1 MFGRFGIASRLFAA
15 FAGVAALS
23 IAAGVTGWVVLRN
36 VDTAQTTI
44 VDQALPAIAEGRIIA
59 ETSSQIA
66 AHGALLANAEREAE
80 RQAETE
86 ILRSTTDL
94 LSARLDA
101 LEGYGFP
108 EQEVAELRG
117 VVSALAA
124 NLDRQ
129 GEIVAARIGMNAV
142 LTATV
147 ARTLEAAGDL
157 SGLSQTLT
165 SNAASGATVV
175 ISNLYELAEDPA
187 RLPALFDAFDRLVEA
202 DLFLLERMYELR
214 MRASE
219 QGLLLNQLVRAR
231 DADEIAWIEERY
243 SGNLRILVRRA
254 AQIDDPIRRERAET
268 LVAALASDGPPGT
281 LGLFDL
287 RRRALDLDASFAAL
301 ADDNRVLTE
310 TMNEHVA
317 AVVSRSRLIAADA
330 ADAADSAVEIGGLA
344 VLLQIV
350 LFVAI
355 AGAIAWLYVHRNLVH
370 RLSALHRVMQ
380 SLAAGRLDVAVPTGG
395 RDELSDMADTVRVFR
410 DQAIVKQE
418 LEEERERTNA
428 ELRRHKEELE
438 RLVAERTAQLTE
450 ANARLVEEVR
460 NHDRA
465 RARAEQASR
474 AKSEFLATMSH
485 EIRTPMNG
493 VLGMLRLMADGSL
506 NERQRQQVR
515 VMRSSSEIL
524 LGILNDIL
532 DYSRVESGEIEV
544 ERSVFDLYELVE
556 DIVVLMQG
564 RAREKNLALDLA
576 IADGVPA
583 AVTGDRQKLSQ
594 VLLNLLGNGI
604 KFTDRGAVTLAVSKG
619 AAPDEVSLAVR
630 DTGPG
635 IAESDLAHLF
645 EPFYQAAASRRSG
658 QQTGTGL
665 GLAISRRLVTAM
677 EGRIAVETEPGSG
690 SCFSVALPLPRG
702 EAAALPPSET
712 VPREVTGVVRALSV
726 LVVEDNVVNAM
737 VVEAFVAR
745 MGHRPLVAPTAEEGL
760 ELLEEQA
767 FDLVLMDISLPGID
781 GIEATE
787 RIRAH
792 TDPAIRSLPVIAMS
806 AHVFDNEVAQ
816 HLQSG
821 MDAFIGKPIAP
832 DALAETIA
840 GVLRRAPGG
849 RDAES
854 GGRAPGGR
862 AAESGSRA
870 PGGRAAESGGRAGD
884 GEEPIID
891 PAVLV
896 QDRAVL
902 GARRGALMVE
912 TFVETAP
919 VQIDGI
925 RHALAEG
932 RAERAAELAH
942 ALRGAAGSLGLRRL
956 ADRCGILESRARTP
970 EAAALVDELGRVFD
984 DSREALATLWA
995 GLDSGGADGQTVTA
1009 GVNM

>member
-1 MFGRFGIASRLFAA
+1 MFGRFGIASRLFAS
-15 FAGVAALS
+15 FAVVAALS
-23 IAAGVTGWVVLRN
+23 IAAGIIGWVVLRN

-44 VDQALPAIAEGRIIA
+44 VDEAMPAIAEGRIIA
-59 ETSSQIA
+59 ETSTQIA
-66 AHGALLANAEREAE
+66 AHGALLATAESQAERRA
-80 RQAETE
+80 QAN

-94 LSARLDA
+94 LSARLDV

-129 GEIVAARIGMNAV
+129 DELVAARIGMNAV
-142 LTATV
+142 LAASI
-147 ARTLEAAGDL
+147 ARTLDAAGEL
-157 SGLSQTLT
+157 SALSETLT

-175 ISNLYELAEDPA
+175 ISNLYELAEDTA
-187 RLPALFDAFDRLVEA
+187 RLAAMLDAFDRLVEA
-202 DLFLLERMYELR
+202 DLFLLERMFELR

-219 QGLLLNQLVRAR
+219 QGLLLNQLGRAR
-231 DADEIAWIEERY
+231 DTGEIEWIEERY
-243 SGNLRILVRRA
+243 SGNLRILERRVA
-254 AQIDDPIRRERAET
+254 LIDDPIRREQAGS

-281 LGLFDL
+281 LGLFNQ
-287 RRRALDLDASFAAL
+287 RRRALHLDAALAVL
-301 ADDNRVLTE
+301 ADDNRALTDR
-310 TMNEHVA
+310 MNEGVA
-317 AVVSRSRLIAADA
+317 AVVSRSQQIAADA
-330 ADAADSAVEIGGLA
+330 SAAADSAVEFGGLT

-350 LFVAI
+350 LFIAI
-355 AGAIAWLYVHRNLVH
+355 AVAIAWLYVHRNIVH
-370 RLSALHRVMQ
+370 RLTSLHGVMQ
-380 SLAAGRLDVAVPTGG
+380 SLAAGRLDVDVPRGG
-395 RDELSDMADTVRVFR
+395 KDELSDMADTVRVFR
-410 DQAIVKQE
+410 DQAIDKRE
-418 LEEERERTNA
+418 LEKEREQTNA
-428 ELRRHKEELE
+428 ELRQHKEHLE

-493 VLGMLRLMADGSL
+493 VLGMLRLMADGPL

-544 ERSVFDLYELVE
+544 ERAVFDLHELVE

-564 RAREKNLALDLA
+564 RAREKELALDLA
-576 IADGVPA
+576 IAEGVPA

-604 KFTDRGAVTLAVSKG
+604 KFTDRGAVTL
-619 AAPDEVSLAVR
+619 EVSNGAEPDAIRLAVR

-635 IAESDLAHLF
+635 IAEADLAHLF
-645 EPFYQAAASRRSG
+645 EPFYQAAASRRHG

-677 EGRIAVETEPGSG
+677 GGEIGVETEPGDG
-690 SCFSVALPLPRG
+690 SCFSVTLPLPQG
-702 EAAALPPSET
+702 EAAAQPPVEV
-712 VPREVTGVVRALSV
+712 VPHGVTRPERALDV
-726 LVVEDNVVNAM
+726 LIVEDNVVNAM

-745 MGHRPLVAPTAEEGL
+745 MGHKPLVAPTAEEGL

-781 GIEATE
+781 GIEATQ

-792 TDPAIRSLPVIAMS
+792 ADAAIRSLPVIAMS

-832 DALAETIA
+832 DGLAQTIA
-840 GVLRRAPGG
+840 SVLGRTPG
-849 RDAES
+849 E
-854 GGRAPGGR
+854 R
-862 AAESGSRA
+862 AAMD
-870 PGGRAAESGGRAGD
+870 GGRAGD
-884 GEEPIID
+884 SGEAIID
-891 PAVLV
+891 PAVLA

-902 GARRGALMVE
+902 GAERGGLMVD
-912 TFVETAP
+912 TFIETAP
-919 VQIDGI
+919 AQIEGI
-925 RHALAEG
+925 RQALAEG
-932 RAERAAELAH
+932 RTERAADLAH

-956 ADRCGILESRARTP
+956 ADRCGVLEARARTP
-970 EAAALVDELGRVFD
+970 EAAAVAEDLDRLFDE
-984 DSREALATLWA
+984 SREALVTLWA
-995 GLDSGGADGQTVTA
+995 GLETAEREGQVVTA
-1009 GVNM
+1009 GVNR

>member
-23 IAAGVTGWVVLRN
+23 IAAGVIGWVVLRN

-44 VDQALPAIAEGRIIA
+44 VDQAMPAIAEGRIIA
-59 ETSSQIA
+59 ETSTQIA
-66 AHGALLANAEREAE
+66 AHGALLANAESQAE
-80 RQAETE
+80 RQAQANV
-86 ILRSTTDL
+86 LRATIDL

-108 EQEVAELRG
+108 EREVAELRG

-124 NLDRQ
+124 NLARQ
-129 GEIVAARIGMNAV
+129 GEIVAARIEINAV
-142 LTATV
+142 LAASV
-147 ARTLEAAGDL
+147 ARTLDAAGEL
-157 SGLSQTLT
+157 SGLSETLT

-175 ISNLYELAEDPA
+175 ISNLYELAEDQARRPA
-187 RLPALFDAFDRLVEA
+187 MLDAFDRLVEA
-202 DLFLLERMYELR
+202 DLFLLERMFELR

-219 QGLLLNQLVRAR
+219 QGLLLNQLSRAR
-231 DADEIAWIEERY
+231 DEHEIAWIEERY
-243 SGNLRILVRRA
+243 SSNLRILPRRVA
-254 AQIDDPIRRERAET
+254 LIDDPIRREQAGT
-268 LVAALASDGPPGT
+268 LVAALTADGPPGT

-287 RRRALDLDASFAAL
+287 RRQALALEVALASL
-301 ADDNRVLTE
+301 ADDNRALTDR
-310 TMNEHVA
+310 MNEGVA
-317 AVVSRSRLIAADA
+317 AVVSRSQLIAADA
-330 ADAADSAVEIGGLA
+330 SEAADSAVEFGGLT

-350 LFVAI
+350 LFIAI
-355 AGAIAWLYVHRNLVH
+355 AGAIAWLYVHRNIVH
-370 RLSALHRVMQ
+370 RLTALHGVMQ
-380 SLAAGRLDVAVPTGG
+380 SLAAGRLGVTVPTGG
-395 RDELSDMADTVRVFR
+395 SDELSDMADTVRVFR
-410 DQAIVKQE
+410 DQAIDKRQ

-428 ELRRHKEELE
+428 ELRQHKEELE

-450 ANARLVEEVR
+450 ANARLVDEVR

-465 RARAEQASR
+465 RARAEQASS

-493 VLGMLRLMADGSL
+493 VLGMLRLMADGPL
-506 NERQRQQVR
+506 NERQQQQVR

-544 ERSVFDLYELVE
+544 DNAVFDLHELVE

-564 RAREKNLALDLA
+564 RAREKDLVLHLA
-576 IADGVPA
+576 IAEEVPA

-604 KFTDRGAVTLAVSKG
+604 KFTDRGAITLAVSNG
-619 AAPDEVSLAVR
+619 GETDAICLAVR

-645 EPFYQAAASRRSG
+645 EPFYQASSSRRHG

-677 EGRIAVETEPGSG
+677 GGRIAVETEPGAG
-690 SCFSVALPLPRG
+690 SCFSVTLPLPVA
-702 EAAALPPSET
+702 EAAAQAPAEA
-712 VPREVTGVVRALSV
+712 VPHWVSGLDRALSV

-745 MGHRPLVAPTAEEGL
+745 MGHEPLVAPTAEEGL
-760 ELLEEQA
+760 ERLESQA

-781 GIEATE
+781 GIEATQ

-792 TDPAIRSLPVIAMS
+792 AEPAIRSLPVIAMS
-806 AHVFDNEVAQ
+806 AHVFDSEVAQ

-832 DALAETIA
+832 DALSETIA
-840 GVLRRAPGG
+840 RVLGHAGSGREVVGG
-849 RDAES
+849 KRDS
-854 GGRAPGGR
+854 GDD
-862 AAESGSRA
+862 GS
-870 PGGRAAESGGRAGD
+870 
-884 GEEPIID
+884 IID
-891 PAVLV
+891 PNVLAE
-896 QDRAVL
+896 DRAVL
-902 GARRGALMVE
+902 GDERGALMIN

-925 RHALAEG
+925 KCALAEG
-932 RAERAAELAH
+932 RIERAADLAH

-956 ADRCGILESRARTP
+956 ANRCGVLEARARTP
-970 EAAALVDELGRVFD
+970 EAPALAEDLDSLFD
-984 DSREALATLWA
+984 QSREALVTLWA
-995 GLDSGGADGQTVTA
+995 SLDAAERSAQVVTA
-1009 GVNM
+1009 GVNT

>member
-23 IAAGVTGWVVLRN
+23 IAAGVIGWVVLRN

-44 VDQALPAIAEGRIIA
+44 VDQAMPAISEGRIIA
-59 ETSSQIA
+59 ETSTQIA
-66 AHGALLANAEREAE
+66 AHGALLATAESQAERRAEAD
-80 RQAETE
+80 

-108 EQEVAELRG
+108 EREVAEIRR

-124 NLDRQ
+124 NLERQ
-129 GEIVAARIGMNAV
+129 DEIVAARIEMNAV
-142 LTATV
+142 LAASV
-147 ARTLEAAGDL
+147 ARSLDAAGEL
-157 SGLSQTLT
+157 SALSETLT

-175 ISNLYELAEDPA
+175 ISNLYELAEDSERRSA
-187 RLPALFDAFDRLVEA
+187 MLDAFDRLVEA
-202 DLFLLERMYELR
+202 DLFLLERMFELR

-219 QGLLLNQLVRAR
+219 QGLLLNQLSRAR
-231 DADEIAWIEERY
+231 DAHEIAWIEERY
-243 SGNLRILVRRA
+243 SGNIRILPRRVA
-254 AQIDDPIRRERAET
+254 LIDDPTRREQAGT

-281 LGLFDL
+281 LGLFDM
-287 RRRALDLDASFAAL
+287 RRRTLSLDAAL
-301 ADDNRVLTE
+301 AALSDDNRALTDR
-310 TMNEHVA
+310 MNEGVA
-317 AVVSRSRLIAADA
+317 AVVSRSQLIAANA
-330 ADAADSAVEIGGLA
+330 SEAADSAVEFGGLT

-350 LFVAI
+350 LFIAI

-370 RLSALHRVMQ
+370 RLTALHRVMQ

-395 RDELSDMADTVRVFR
+395 SDELSDMADTVRVFR
-410 DQAIVKQE
+410 DQAIGKRQ
-418 LEEERERTNA
+418 LEEEREQTNA
-428 ELRRHKEELE
+428 ELRQHKEDLE
-438 RLVAERTAQLTE
+438 RLVKERTAQLTE
-450 ANARLVEEVR
+450 ANARLVEEVQ

-465 RARAEQASR
+465 RDRAEQASR

-493 VLGMLRLMADGSL
+493 VLGMLRLMADGPL
-506 NERQRQQVR
+506 NEGQQQQVR

-532 DYSRVESGEIEV
+532 DYSRVESGGIEV
-544 ERSVFDLYELVE
+544 DNAVFDLHELVE

-564 RAREKNLALDLA
+564 RAREKDLALDLT
-576 IADGVPA
+576 IDEGVPA

-604 KFTDRGAVTLAVSKG
+604 KFTDRGSVTLALSSG
-619 AAPDEVSLAVR
+619 PDPDNVCLSVE

-635 IAESDLAHLF
+635 IAEPDVAHLF
-645 EPFYQAAASRRSG
+645 EPFYQAASSRRRG

-665 GLAISRRLVTAM
+665 GLAISKRLVTAM
-677 EGRIAVETEPGSG
+677 GGLIAVETEPGSG
-690 SCFSVALPLPRG
+690 SCFSVTLPLPQS
-702 EAAALPPSET
+702 EAAAQPPVEA
-712 VPREVTGVVRALSV
+712 VPHWVTGPDRALSV
-726 LVVEDNVVNAM
+726 LIVEDNVVNAM

-745 MGHRPLVAPTAEEGL
+745 MGHEPLVAPTAEEGL
-760 ELLEEQA
+760 ELLEDRT

-781 GIEATE
+781 GIEATQ

-806 AHVFDNEVAQ
+806 AHVFDSEVAQ

-832 DALAETIA
+832 DGLAETIA
-840 GVLRRAPGG
+840 RVFGRAGGG
-849 RDAES
+849 RDAGSSDRES
-854 GGRAPGGR
+854 ADD
-862 AAESGSRA
+862 GS
-870 PGGRAAESGGRAGD
+870 
-884 GEEPIID
+884 IID
-891 PAVLV
+891 PTVLAE
-896 QDRAVL
+896 DRAVL
-902 GARRGALMVE
+902 GAERGALMIN

-932 RAERAAELAH
+932 RIERAADLAH

-956 ADRCGILESRARTP
+956 ADRCGVLEARARTP
-970 EAAALVDELGRVFD
+970 EAAALAEDLAGLFDE
-984 DSREALATLWA
+984 SREALVTLWA
-995 GLDSGGADGQTVTA
+995 GFETAQREGQVVTA
-1009 GVNM
+1009 GVNT

>member
-1 MFGRFGIASRLFAA
+1 MFGRFGIASRLFAS
-15 FAGVAALS
+15 FAVVAALS
-23 IAAGVTGWVVLRN
+23 IAAGIIGWVVLRN

-44 VDQALPAIAEGRIIA
+44 VDEAMPAIAEGRIIA
-59 ETSSQIA
+59 ETSTQIA
-66 AHGALLANAEREAE
+66 AHGALLATAESQSE
-80 RQAETE
+80 RQTQAN

-108 EQEVAELRG
+108 EQEVDELRG
-117 VVSALAA
+117 VVSALSA

-129 GEIVAARIGMNAV
+129 NELVDARIGM
-142 LTATV
+142 TAALAASI
-147 ARTLEAAGDL
+147 ARTLDAAGEL
-157 SGLSQTLT
+157 SALSETLT

-175 ISNLYELAEDPA
+175 ISNLYELAEDTA
-187 RLPALFDAFDRLVEA
+187 RLAAMLDAFDRLVEA
-202 DLFLLERMYELR
+202 DLFLLERMFELR

-219 QGLLLNQLVRAR
+219 QGLLLNQLGRAR
-231 DADEIAWIEERY
+231 DTGEIEWIEERY
-243 SGNLRILVRRA
+243 SGNLRILERRVA
-254 AQIDDPIRRERAET
+254 LIDDPIRREQAGS
-268 LVAALASDGPPGT
+268 LVAALSSDGPPGT
-281 LGLFDL
+281 LGLFSQ
-287 RRRALDLDASFAAL
+287 RRRALHLDAALAVL
-301 ADDNRVLTE
+301 ADDNRALTDR
-310 TMNEHVA
+310 MNEGVA
-317 AVVSRSRLIAADA
+317 AVVSRSQQIAADA
-330 ADAADSAVEIGGLA
+330 SAAADSAVEFGGLT

-350 LFVAI
+350 LFIAI
-355 AGAIAWLYVHRNLVH
+355 AVAIAWLYVHRNIVH
-370 RLSALHRVMQ
+370 RLTSLHRVMQ

-410 DQAIVKQE
+410 DQAIDKRE
-418 LEEERERTNA
+418 LEKEREQTNA
-428 ELRRHKEELE
+428 ELRQHKEHLE

-493 VLGMLRLMADGSL
+493 VLGMLRLMADGPL

-544 ERSVFDLYELVE
+544 ERAVFDLHELVE

-564 RAREKNLALDLA
+564 RAREKELALDLA
-576 IADGVPA
+576 IEDGVPA

-604 KFTDRGAVTLAVSKG
+604 KFTDRGAVTL
-619 AAPDEVSLAVR
+619 EVSNGAEPDAIRLAVR

-635 IAESDLAHLF
+635 IAKADLAHLF
-645 EPFYQAAASRRSG
+645 EPFYQAAASRRHG

-677 EGRIAVETEPGSG
+677 GGEIGVETEPGDG
-690 SCFSVALPLPRG
+690 SCFSVTLPLPRG
-702 EAAALPPSET
+702 EAAAQPPVEAVAYEAAGHGQS
-712 VPREVTGVVRALSV
+712 LDV
-726 LVVEDNVVNAM
+726 LIVEDNVVNAM

-745 MGHRPLVAPTAEEGL
+745 MGHKPLVAPTAEEGL

-781 GIEATE
+781 GIEATQ

-792 TDPAIRSLPVIAMS
+792 ADAAIRSLPVIAMS

-832 DALAETIA
+832 DGLAQTIA
-840 GVLRRAPGG
+840 SVLGRTPG
-849 RDAES
+849 E
-854 GGRAPGGR
+854 R
-862 AAESGSRA
+862 AAMD
-870 PGGRAAESGGRAGD
+870 GGRAGD
-884 GEEPIID
+884 SGESIID
-891 PAVLV
+891 PAVLA

-902 GARRGALMVE
+902 GAERGGLMVD
-912 TFVETAP
+912 TFIETAP
-919 VQIDGI
+919 AQIEGI
-925 RHALAEG
+925 RQALAEG
-932 RAERAAELAH
+932 RTERAADLAH

-956 ADRCGILESRARTP
+956 ADRCGVLEARARTP
-970 EAAALVDELGRVFD
+970 EAAAVAEDLDRLFDE
-984 DSREALATLWA
+984 SREALVTLWA
-995 GLDSGGADGQTVTA
+995 GLETAEREGQVVTA
-1009 GVNM
+1009 GVNR

>member
-1 MFGRFGIASRLFAA
+1 MFGRFGIASRLFAS

-23 IAAGVTGWVVLRN
+23 IAAGIIGWVVLRN

-44 VDQALPAIAEGRIIA
+44 VDEAMPAIAEGRIIA
-59 ETSSQIA
+59 ETSTQIA
-66 AHGALLANAEREAE
+66 AHGARLATAESQAER
-80 RQAETE
+80 RSQAYF
-86 ILRSTTDL
+86 LRSTTDL

-108 EQEVAELRG
+108 EQEVAEIRG

-129 GEIVAARIGMNAV
+129 DEIVAARIGMNDV
-142 LTATV
+142 LAASV
-147 ARTLEAAGDL
+147 ARTLDVAGEL
-157 SGLSQTLT
+157 SALSETLT

-175 ISNLYELAEDPA
+175 ISNLYELAEDTA
-187 RLPALFDAFDRLVEA
+187 RLAAMLDAFDRLVEA
-202 DLFLLERMYELR
+202 DLFLLERMFELR

-219 QGLLLNQLVRAR
+219 QGLLLNQLGRAR
-231 DADEIAWIEERY
+231 DAGEIAWIEERY
-243 SGNLRILVRRA
+243 SGNLRILVRRVA
-254 AQIDDPIRRERAET
+254 LIDDPIRREQGEG
-268 LVAALASDGPPGT
+268 LVAALSSDGPPGT
-281 LGLFDL
+281 LGLFDQ
-287 RRRALDLDASFAAL
+287 RRRTLDLDAALAAL
-301 ADDNRVLTE
+301 ADDNRALTDR
-310 TMNEHVA
+310 MNEGVA
-317 AVVSRSRLIAADA
+317 AVVSRSQQIAADA
-330 ADAADSAVEIGGLA
+330 AEAADSAVEFGGLT

-350 LFVAI
+350 LFIAI

-370 RLSALHRVMQ
+370 RLKALHRVMQ

-395 RDELSDMADTVRVFR
+395 RDELSDMADTLRVFR
-410 DQAIVKQE
+410 DQGNVKQE

-428 ELRRHKEELE
+428 ELRQQREELERHKEELE

-450 ANARLVEEVR
+450 ANARLVEEVQ

-465 RARAEQASR
+465 RAHAEQASR

-493 VLGMLRLMADGSL
+493 VLGMLRLMADGPL
-506 NERQRQQVR
+506 NERQRQR

-544 ERSVFDLYELVE
+544 ESAVFDLHELVE

-564 RAREKNLALDLA
+564 RAREKNLALYLA
-576 IADGVPA
+576 IAKGVPA

-604 KFTDRGAVTLAVSKG
+604 KFTDRGAVTLEVAKG
-619 AAPDEVSLAVR
+619 AEPDAIRLAVR

-635 IAESDLAHLF
+635 IAEADLAHLF
-645 EPFYQAAASRRSG
+645 EPFYQAAASRRHG

-665 GLAISRRLVTAM
+665 GLAISKRLSTAM
-677 EGRIAVETEPGSG
+677 GGHIAVETEPGDG
-690 SCFSVALPLPRG
+690 SCFSVTLPLPQG
-702 EAAALPPSET
+702 EAVALPPVEAMPHRVSGPE
-712 VPREVTGVVRALSV
+712 RALDV
-726 LVVEDNVVNAM
+726 LIVEDNVVNAM
-737 VVEAFVAR
+737 VVEAFIGR
-745 MGHRPLVAPTAEEGL
+745 MGHTPLVAPTAEEGL

-781 GIEATE
+781 GIEATQ

-792 TDPAIRSLPVIAMS
+792 ADAAIRSLPVIAMS

-832 DALAETIA
+832 DGLAQTITS
-840 GVLRRAPGG
+840 VLGRTPGERAAI
-849 RDAES
+849 D
-854 GGRAPGGR
+854 GGR
-862 AAESGSRA
+862 AA
-870 PGGRAAESGGRAGD
+870 SGG
-884 GEEPIID
+884 ESIID
-891 PAVLV
+891 PAVLA

-902 GARRGALMVE
+902 GAERGTLMVD
-912 TFVETAP
+912 TFIETAP
-919 VQIDGI
+919 AQIDGI
-925 RHALAEG
+925 REALADG
-932 RAERAAELAH
+932 RCQRAADLAH

-956 ADRCGILESRARTP
+956 ADRCGVLEARARTP
-970 EAAALVDELGRVFD
+970 EAVAVAEELDRLFDE
-984 DSREALATLWA
+984 SREALLTLWA
-995 GLDSGGADGQTVTA
+995 GLETAEREGQVVTA
-1009 GVNM
+1009 GVNR

>member
-23 IAAGVTGWVVLRN
+23 IAAGIIGWVVLRN

-44 VDQALPAIAEGRIIA
+44 VDEALPAIAEGRIIA
-59 ETSSQIA
+59 ETSTQIA
-66 AHGALLANAEREAE
+66 AHGALLATAETQAE
-80 RQAETE
+80 RQAQARV
-86 ILRSTTDL
+86 LQSTTDL

-108 EQEVAELRG
+108 EQEVNELRG

-129 GEIVAARIGMNAV
+129 DELVAARIGMNAA
-142 LTATV
+142 LAASV
-147 ARTLEAAGDL
+147 ARTLDVAGEL
-157 SGLSQTLT
+157 SALSETLT

-175 ISNLYELAEDPA
+175 ISNLYELAEDTS
-187 RLPALFDAFDRLVEA
+187 RLAAMLDAFDRLVEA
-202 DLFLLERMYELR
+202 DLFLLERMFELR

-219 QGLLLNQLVRAR
+219 QGLLLNQLGRAR
-231 DADEIAWIEERY
+231 DTGEIEWIEERY
-243 SGNLRILVRRA
+243 SSNLRILERRVA
-254 AQIDDPIRRERAET
+254 LIDDPIRSEQGET

-281 LGLFDL
+281 LGLFNQ
-287 RRRALDLDASFAAL
+287 RRRVLHLDAALAVL
-301 ADDNRVLTE
+301 ADDNRALTDR
-310 TMNEHVA
+310 MNEGVA
-317 AVVSRSRLIAADA
+317 AVVSRSQQIAADA
-330 ADAADSAVEIGGLA
+330 SEAADSAVEFGGLT

-350 LFVAI
+350 LFIAI
-355 AGAIAWLYVHRNLVH
+355 AGAIAWLYVHRNIVH
-370 RLSALHRVMQ
+370 RLTSLHRVMQ
-380 SLAAGRLDVAVPTGG
+380 NLAAGRLDVAVPTGG
-395 RDELSDMADTVRVFR
+395 RDELADMADTVRVFR

-428 ELRRHKEELE
+428 ELRQHKEELERHKEELE

-493 VLGMLRLMADGSL
+493 VLGMLRLMADGPL

-544 ERSVFDLYELVE
+544 ESAVFDLHELVE

-564 RAREKNLALDLA
+564 RAREKDLALDLA
-576 IADGVPA
+576 IAEGVPT

-604 KFTDRGAVTLAVSKG
+604 KFTDRGAVTL
-619 AAPDEVSLAVR
+619 EVSNGVEPDAIRLAVR

-635 IAESDLAHLF
+635 IAEADLAHLF
-645 EPFYQAAASRRSG
+645 EPFYQAAASRRHG

-677 EGRIAVETEPGSG
+677 GGDIAVETEVGDG
-690 SCFSVALPLPRG
+690 SCFSVTLPLPQG
-702 EAAALPPSET
+702 EAAAQPPVEAMPHGIPGT
-712 VPREVTGVVRALSV
+712 ERALEV
-726 LVVEDNVVNAM
+726 LIVEDNVVNAM

-745 MGHRPLVAPTAEEGL
+745 MGHKPLVAPTAEEGL
-760 ELLEEQA
+760 ELLEEQE

-781 GIEATE
+781 GIEATQ

-792 TDPAIRSLPVIAMS
+792 PEPEIRSLPVIAMS

-832 DALAETIA
+832 DGLAQTIA
-840 GVLRRAPGG
+840 SVLGRSPGARAVM
-849 RDAES
+849 D
-854 GGRAPGGR
+854 GGRADDEG
-862 AAESGSRA
+862 ES
-870 PGGRAAESGGRAGD
+870 
-884 GEEPIID
+884 IID
-891 PAVLV
+891 PAVLA

-902 GARRGALMVE
+902 GAERGGLMVD
-912 TFVETAP
+912 TFIETAP
-919 VQIDGI
+919 AQIDGI
-925 RHALAEG
+925 RQALAEG
-932 RAERAAELAH
+932 RTEQAADLAH

-956 ADRCGILESRARTP
+956 ADRCGVLEARARTP
-970 EAAALVDELGRVFD
+970 EAVGISEELDRLFDE
-984 DSREALATLWA
+984 SREALVTLWA
-995 GLDSGGADGQTVTA
+995 GLETAEHEGQVVTA
-1009 GVNM
+1009 GVNT

>member
-23 IAAGVTGWVVLRN
+23 IAAGIIGWVVLRN

-44 VDQALPAIAEGRIIA
+44 VDQAMPAIAEGRIIA
-59 ETSSQIA
+59 ETSTQIA
-66 AHGALLANAEREAE
+66 AHGALLAT
-80 RQAETE
+80 AETQGERLAEAE

-108 EQEVAELRG
+108 EREVAELRG

-124 NLDRQ
+124 NLERQ
-129 GEIVAARIGMNAV
+129 DEIVAARIGTNAV
-142 LTATV
+142 LAAAI
-147 ARTLEAAGDL
+147 ARALEAAGEL
-157 SGLSQTLT
+157 SVLSETLT

-175 ISNLYELAEDPA
+175 ISNLYELAEDSELQPA
-187 RLPALFDAFDRLVEA
+187 MLDAFDRLVEA
-202 DLFLLERMYELR
+202 DLFLLERMFELR

-219 QGLLLNQLVRAR
+219 QGLLLNQLGRAR
-231 DADEIAWIEERY
+231 DASEIAWIEDRY
-243 SGNLRILVRRA
+243 SSNLRILPRRVA
-254 AQIDDPIRRERAET
+254 LIDDPIRREQAAT
-268 LVAALASDGPPGT
+268 LVAALVSDGPPGT
-281 LGLFDL
+281 LGLFEL
-287 RRRALDLDASFAAL
+287 RHRTLDLDAALAAL
-301 ADDNRVLTE
+301 ANDNRSLTDR
-310 TMNEHVA
+310 MNEGVA
-317 AVVSRSRLIAADA
+317 AVVSRSQLIAANA
-330 ADAADSAVEIGGLA
+330 SEAADSAVEFGGLT

-350 LFVAI
+350 LFIAI
-355 AGAIAWLYVHRNLVH
+355 AGAIAWLYVHRNIVH
-370 RLSALHRVMQ
+370 RLTALHQVMQ
-380 SLAAGRLDVAVPTGG
+380 NLAAGRLDVAVPTGG
-395 RDELSDMADTVRVFR
+395 SDELSSMADTVRVFR
-410 DQAIVKQE
+410 DQAIVKQQ

-428 ELRRHKEELE
+428 ELRQHKEELERHKEELE

-450 ANARLVEEVR
+450 ANARLVDEVQ

-493 VLGMLRLMADGSL
+493 VLGMLRLMADGPL

-544 ERSVFDLYELVE
+544 DNAVFDLHELVE

-564 RAREKNLALDLA
+564 RAREKDLALDLT
-576 IADGVPA
+576 IDKGVPA

-604 KFTDRGAVTLAVSKG
+604 KFTDRGGVTLALSSGSDLDVIR
-619 AAPDEVSLAVR
+619 LAVH

-635 IAESDLAHLF
+635 IAEPDLAHLF
-645 EPFYQAAASRRSG
+645 EPFYQAASSRRRG

-677 EGRIAVETEPGSG
+677 GGRIAVDTEPGKG
-690 SCFSVALPLPRG
+690 SCFSVELPLPRS
-702 EAAALPPSET
+702 EAAAQPQAEA
-712 VPREVTGVVRALSV
+712 VPYGVSGPDRALSI
-726 LVVEDNVVNAM
+726 LIVEDNVVNAM

-745 MGHRPLVAPTAEEGL
+745 MGHEPLVAPTAEEGL
-760 ELLEEQA
+760 SLLEAET

-781 GIEATE
+781 GIEATQ

-792 TDPAIRSLPVIAMS
+792 ADPVIRSLPVIAMS
-806 AHVFDNEVAQ
+806 AHVFDSEVAQ

-832 DALAETIA
+832 DGLAETIA
-840 GVLRRAPGG
+840 RVL
-849 RDAES
+849 
-854 GGRAPGGR
+854 
-862 AAESGSRA
+862 
-870 PGGRAAESGGRAGD
+870 GRAGD
-884 GEEPIID
+884 GREGRTGEWDTGDDGSIID
-891 PAVLV
+891 PTVLAE
-896 QDRAVL
+896 DRAVL
-902 GARRGALMVE
+902 GAERGALMIN

-925 RHALAEG
+925 RQALAEG
-932 RAERAAELAH
+932 RIERAADLAH

-956 ADRCGILESRARTP
+956 ADRCGMLEARARTP
-970 EAAALVDELGRVFD
+970 EAVALAEDLDSLFDE
-984 DSREALATLWA
+984 SREALVTLWA
-995 GLDSGGADGQTVTA
+995 GLDSAERSAQVVTA
-1009 GVNM
+1009 GVNT

>member
-23 IAAGVTGWVVLRN
+23 IAAGVIGWVVLRN

-44 VDQALPAIAEGRIIA
+44 VDQAMPAISEGRIIA
-59 ETSSQIA
+59 ETSTQIA
-66 AHGALLANAEREAE
+66 AHGALLATAESQAERRAEAD
-80 RQAETE
+80 

-108 EQEVAELRG
+108 EREVAEIRR

-124 NLDRQ
+124 NLERQ
-129 GEIVAARIGMNAV
+129 DEIVAARIEMNAV
-142 LTATV
+142 LAASV
-147 ARTLEAAGDL
+147 ARSLDAAGEL
-157 SGLSQTLT
+157 SALSETLT

-175 ISNLYELAEDPA
+175 ISNLYELAEDSERRPA
-187 RLPALFDAFDRLVEA
+187 MLDAFDRLVEA
-202 DLFLLERMYELR
+202 DLFLLERMFELR

-219 QGLLLNQLVRAR
+219 QGLLLNQLSRAR
-231 DADEIAWIEERY
+231 DAHEIAWIEERY
-243 SGNLRILVRRA
+243 SGNIRILPRRVA
-254 AQIDDPIRRERAET
+254 LIDDPTRREQAGT

-281 LGLFDL
+281 LGLFDM
-287 RRRALDLDASFAAL
+287 RRRTLSLDAALAAL
-301 ADDNRVLTE
+301 ADDNRALTDR
-310 TMNEHVA
+310 MNEGVA
-317 AVVSRSRLIAADA
+317 AVVSRSQLIAANA
-330 ADAADSAVEIGGLA
+330 SEAADSAVEFGGLT

-350 LFVAI
+350 LFIAI

-370 RLSALHRVMQ
+370 RLTALHRVMQ

-395 RDELSDMADTVRVFR
+395 SDELSDMADTVRVFR
-410 DQAIVKQE
+410 DQAIGKRQ
-418 LEEERERTNA
+418 LEEEREQTNA
-428 ELRRHKEELE
+428 ELRQHKQDLE
-438 RLVAERTAQLTE
+438 RLVKERTAQLTE
-450 ANARLVEEVR
+450 ANARLVEEVQ

-465 RARAEQASR
+465 RDRAEQASR

-493 VLGMLRLMADGSL
+493 VLGMLRLMADGPL
-506 NERQRQQVR
+506 NEGQQQQVR

-532 DYSRVESGEIEV
+532 DYSRVESGGIEV
-544 ERSVFDLYELVE
+544 DNAVFDLHELVE

-564 RAREKNLALDLA
+564 RAREKDLALDLT
-576 IADGVPA
+576 IDEGVPA

-604 KFTDRGAVTLAVSKG
+604 KFTDRGSVTLVLSSG
-619 AAPDEVSLAVR
+619 PDPDNVCLSVE

-635 IAESDLAHLF
+635 IAEPDVAHLF
-645 EPFYQAAASRRSG
+645 EPFYQAASSRRRG

-665 GLAISRRLVTAM
+665 GLAISKRLVTAM
-677 EGRIAVETEPGSG
+677 GGLIAVETEPGSG
-690 SCFSVALPLPRG
+690 SCFSVTLPLPQS
-702 EAAALPPSET
+702 EAAAQPPVEA
-712 VPREVTGVVRALSV
+712 VPHWVTGPDRALSV
-726 LVVEDNVVNAM
+726 LIVEDNVVNAM

-745 MGHRPLVAPTAEEGL
+745 MGHEPLVAPTAEEGL
-760 ELLEEQA
+760 ELLENRT

-781 GIEATE
+781 GIEATQ

-806 AHVFDNEVAQ
+806 AHVFDSEVAQ

-832 DALAETIA
+832 DSLAETIA
-840 GVLRRAPGG
+840 RVFGRAGGG
-849 RDAES
+849 RDAGSSDRES
-854 GGRAPGGR
+854 ADD
-862 AAESGSRA
+862 GS
-870 PGGRAAESGGRAGD
+870 
-884 GEEPIID
+884 IID
-891 PAVLV
+891 PTVLAE
-896 QDRAVL
+896 DRAVL
-902 GARRGALMVE
+902 GAERGALMIN

-932 RAERAAELAH
+932 RFERAADLAH
-942 ALRGAAGSLGLRRL
+942 ALRGGAGSLGLRRL
-956 ADRCGILESRARTP
+956 ADRCGVLEARARTP
-970 EAAALVDELGRVFD
+970 EAAALAEDLAGLFDE
-984 DSREALATLWA
+984 SREALVTLWA
-995 GLDSGGADGQTVTA
+995 GFESAQRESQVVTA
-1009 GVNM
+1009 GVNT

>member
-1 MFGRFGIASRLFAA
+1 MFGRFGIASRLFAS

-23 IAAGVTGWVVLRN
+23 IAAGIIGWVVLRN

-44 VDQALPAIAEGRIIA
+44 VDEAMPAIAEGRIIA
-59 ETSSQIA
+59 ETSTQIA
-66 AHGALLANAEREAE
+66 AHGALLATAENQAE
-80 RQAETE
+80 RQAQAN

-94 LSARLDA
+94 LSARLDV

-129 GEIVAARIGMNAV
+129 DEIVAARIGMNAV
-142 LTATV
+142 LAASV
-147 ARTLEAAGDL
+147 ARTLDAAGEL
-157 SGLSQTLT
+157 STLSETLT

-175 ISNLYELAEDPA
+175 ISNLYELAEDTA
-187 RLPALFDAFDRLVEA
+187 RLAAMLDAFDRLVEA
-202 DLFLLERMYELR
+202 DLFLLERMFELR

-219 QGLLLNQLVRAR
+219 QGLLLNQLGRAR
-231 DADEIAWIEERY
+231 DASEIGWIEGRY
-243 SGNLRILVRRA
+243 SGNLRILERRVA
-254 AQIDDPIRRERAET
+254 LIDDPIRREQGET

-281 LGLFDL
+281 LGLFDQ
-287 RRRALDLDASFAAL
+287 RRRALALDAAL
-301 ADDNRVLTE
+301 AALANDNRALTDR
-310 TMNEHVA
+310 MNEGVA
-317 AVVSRSRLIAADA
+317 AVVSRSQQIAADA
-330 ADAADSAVEIGGLA
+330 SEAADSAVEFGGLT

-350 LFVAI
+350 LFIAI
-355 AGAIAWLYVHRNLVH
+355 AGAIAWLYVHRNIVH
-370 RLSALHRVMQ
+370 RLTALHGVMQ
-380 SLAAGRLDVAVPTGG
+380 SLAAGRLDVDVPRGG
-395 RDELSDMADTVRVFR
+395 KDELSDMADTVRVFR
-410 DQAIVKQE
+410 DQAIDKRE
-418 LEEERERTNA
+418 LEKEREQTNA
-428 ELRRHKEELE
+428 ELRQHKEHLE

-493 VLGMLRLMADGSL
+493 VLGMLRLMADGPL
-506 NERQRQQVR
+506 NERQRQQIR

-544 ERSVFDLYELVE
+544 ERAVFDLHELVE

-564 RAREKNLALDLA
+564 RAREKELALDLA
-576 IADGVPA
+576 ITEGVPT

-604 KFTDRGAVTLAVSKG
+604 KFTDRGAVTL
-619 AAPDEVSLAVR
+619 EVSNSAEPDAIRLAVR

-635 IAESDLAHLF
+635 IAEADLAHLF
-645 EPFYQAAASRRSG
+645 EPFYQAAASRRHG

-677 EGRIAVETEPGSG
+677 GGDIAVETEPGDG
-690 SCFSVALPLPRG
+690 SCFSVTLPLPQG
-702 EAAALPPSET
+702 EAAVQPPVEAAAY
-712 VPREVTGVVRALSV
+712 EAIGTGRALDV
-726 LVVEDNVVNAM
+726 LIVEDNVVNAM

-781 GIEATE
+781 GIEATQ

-792 TDPAIRSLPVIAMS
+792 ADAAIRSLPVIAMS

-832 DALAETIA
+832 DGLAQTIA
-840 GVLRRAPGG
+840 SVLSRSPG
-849 RDAES
+849 A
-854 GGRAPGGR
+854 R
-862 AAESGSRA
+862 AALD
-870 PGGRAAESGGRAGD
+870 GGRAGD
-884 GEEPIID
+884 GGESIID
-891 PAVLV
+891 PGVLA

-902 GARRGALMVE
+902 GAERGGLMVD

-919 VQIDGI
+919 AQIEGI
-925 RHALAEG
+925 RQALAEG
-932 RAERAAELAH
+932 RAERAADLAH

-956 ADRCGILESRARTP
+956 ADRCGVLEARARTP
-970 EAAALVDELGRVFD
+970 EAVAVAEDLDQLFDE
-984 DSREALATLWA
+984 SREALVTLWA
-995 GLDSGGADGQTVTA
+995 GLETAEREGQVVTA
-1009 GVNM
+1009 GVNR

>member
-23 IAAGVTGWVVLRN
+23 IAAGVIGWVVLRN

-44 VDQALPAIAEGRIIA
+44 VDQAMPAIAEARIIA

-66 AHGALLANAEREAE
+66 AHGALLANAESEAE
-80 RQAETE
+80 RQAETHT
-86 ILRSTTDL
+86 LRSTTDL

-129 GEIVAARIGMNAV
+129 GEIVAARIGISAV
-142 LTATV
+142 LAASI

-157 SGLSQTLT
+157 SVLSETLT

-187 RLPALFDAFDRLVEA
+187 RLPATFDAFDRLVEA
-202 DLFLLERMYELR
+202 DLFLLERMFELR

-219 QGLLLNQLVRAR
+219 QGLLLNQLGRAR
-231 DADEIAWIEERY
+231 DTGEINWIEERY
-243 SGNLRILVRRA
+243 SGNLRILTRRVA
-254 AQIDDPIRRERAET
+254 LIDDPIRREQAAT
-268 LVAALASDGPPGT
+268 LVAALSSDGPPGT

-287 RRRALDLDASFAAL
+287 RREALGLDAAL
-301 ADDNRVLTE
+301 ATLAADNRALTE

-317 AVVSRSRLIAADA
+317 AVVSRSQLIAAGA
-330 ADAADSAVEIGGLA
+330 SEAADSAVEFGGLT

-350 LFVAI
+350 LFIAI

-380 SLAAGRLDVAVPTGG
+380 GLAAGRLDVAVPTGG

-410 DQAIVKQE
+410 DQAIVKQQ

-428 ELRRHKEELE
+428 ELRQHKEELE

-450 ANARLVEEVR
+450 ANARLVEEVE

-493 VLGMLRLMADGSL
+493 VLGMLRLMADGPL

-544 ERSVFDLYELVE
+544 EHAVFDLHELVE

-564 RAREKNLALDLA
+564 RAREKNLVLELA
-576 IADGVPA
+576 IADGVPT
-583 AVTGDRQKLSQ
+583 AVAGDRQKLSQ

-604 KFTDRGAVTLAVSKG
+604 KFTDRGSVMLSLTGGEEPVTVR
-619 AAPDEVSLAVR
+619 LAVR

-635 IAESDLAHLF
+635 IAEQDLAHLF
-645 EPFYQAAASRRSG
+645 EPFYQAAASRRHG

-665 GLAISRRLVTAM
+665 GLAISKRLVTAM
-677 EGRIAVETEPGSG
+677 EGRIGVETEPGRG
-690 SCFSVALPLPRG
+690 SCFSVTLPLPQAEAAVQPSAADALPY
-702 EAAALPPSET
+702 EAAAPVS
-712 VPREVTGVVRALSV
+712 AMSV

-737 VVEAFVAR
+737 VVEAFLAR
-745 MGHRPLVAPTAEEGL
+745 MGHEPLVAPTAEEGL
-760 ELLEEQA
+760 GLLEGQS

-781 GIEATE
+781 GIEATQ

-792 TDPAIRSLPVIAMS
+792 AEPAIHSLPVIAMS
-806 AHVFDNEVAQ
+806 AHVFESEVAQ

-832 DALAETIA
+832 DALAQTISS
-840 GVLRRAPGG
+840 VLNRAPGWRG
-849 RDAES
+849 RED
-854 GGRAPGGR
+854 R
-862 AAESGSRA
+862 
-870 PGGRAAESGGRAGD
+870 GRAGD
-884 GEEPIID
+884 GDTSIID
-891 PAVLV
+891 PAVLA
-896 QDRAVL
+896 QDRAAL
-902 GARRGALMVE
+902 GAERGVLMIE

-925 RHALAEG
+925 RSALAEG
-932 RAERAAELAH
+932 RAERAADLAH

-956 ADRCGILESRARTP
+956 ADHCGALEARARTP
-970 EAAALVDELGRVFD
+970 EAAALADELQRLFEE
-984 DSREALATLWA
+984 SREALVTLWS
-995 GLDSGGADGQTVTA
+995 GLDSGARDDQAVTA
-1009 GVNM
+1009 GVNT

>member
-1 MFGRFGIASRLFAA
+1 MFGRFGIASRLFAS

-23 IAAGVTGWVVLRN
+23 IAAGIIGWVVLRN

-44 VDQALPAIAEGRIIA
+44 VDEAMPAIAEGRIIA
-59 ETSSQIA
+59 ETSTQIA
-66 AHGALLANAEREAE
+66 AHGARLATAESQAER
-80 RQAETE
+80 RSQAY

-108 EQEVAELRG
+108 EQEVAEIRG

-129 GEIVAARIGMNAV
+129 DEIVAARIGMNDV
-142 LTATV
+142 LAASV
-147 ARTLEAAGDL
+147 ARTLDVAGEL
-157 SGLSQTLT
+157 SALSETLT

-175 ISNLYELAEDPA
+175 ISNLYELAEDVA
-187 RLPALFDAFDRLVEA
+187 RLAAMLDAFDRLVEA
-202 DLFLLERMYELR
+202 DLFLLERMFELR

-219 QGLLLNQLVRAR
+219 QGLLLNQLGRAR
-231 DADEIAWIEERY
+231 DAGEIAWIEERY
-243 SGNLRILVRRA
+243 SGNLRILVRRVA
-254 AQIDDPIRRERAET
+254 LIDDPIRREQGEG
-268 LVAALASDGPPGT
+268 LVAALSSDGPPGT
-281 LGLFDL
+281 LGLFDQ
-287 RRRALDLDASFAAL
+287 RRRTLDLDAALAAL
-301 ADDNRVLTE
+301 ADDNRALTDR
-310 TMNEHVA
+310 MNEGVA
-317 AVVSRSRLIAADA
+317 AVVSRSQQIAADA
-330 ADAADSAVEIGGLA
+330 AEAADSAVEFGGLT

-350 LFVAI
+350 LFIAI

-370 RLSALHRVMQ
+370 RLKALHRVMQ

-395 RDELSDMADTVRVFR
+395 RDELSDMADTLRVFR
-410 DQAIVKQE
+410 DQGIVKQE

-428 ELRRHKEELE
+428 ELRQQREELERHKEELE
-438 RLVAERTAQLTE
+438 RLVAERTAQLTK
-450 ANARLVEEVR
+450 ANARLVEEVQ

-465 RARAEQASR
+465 RAHAEQASR

-493 VLGMLRLMADGSL
+493 VLGMLRLMADGPL

-544 ERSVFDLYELVE
+544 ESAVFDLHELVE

-564 RAREKNLALDLA
+564 RAREKDLALDLV
-576 IADGVPA
+576 IADGVPT
-583 AVTGDRQKLSQ
+583 AVIGDRQKLSQ

-604 KFTDRGAVTLAVSKG
+604 KFTDRGAVVL
-619 AAPDEVSLAVR
+619 EVSNGADPDAIRLAVR

-635 IAESDLAHLF
+635 IAEADLAHLF
-645 EPFYQAAASRRSG
+645 EPFYQAAASRRHG

-665 GLAISRRLVTAM
+665 GLAISKRLSTAM
-677 EGRIAVETEPGSG
+677 GGHIAVETEPGDG
-690 SCFSVALPLPRG
+690 SCFSVTLPLPQG
-702 EAAALPPSET
+702 EAVALPPVEAMPHRVSGPE
-712 VPREVTGVVRALSV
+712 RV
-726 LVVEDNVVNAM
+726 LDVLIVEDNVVNAM
-737 VVEAFVAR
+737 VVEAFIGR
-745 MGHRPLVAPTAEEGL
+745 MGHTPLVAPTAEEGL

-781 GIEATE
+781 GIEATQ

-792 TDPAIRSLPVIAMS
+792 ADAAIRSLPVIAMS

-832 DALAETIA
+832 DGLAQTITS
-840 GVLRRAPGG
+840 VLGRTPGERAAIDGG
-849 RDAES
+849 RVAS
-854 GGRAPGGR
+854 GG
-862 AAESGSRA
+862 ES
-870 PGGRAAESGGRAGD
+870 
-884 GEEPIID
+884 IID
-891 PAVLV
+891 PAVLA

-902 GARRGALMVE
+902 GAERGTLMVD
-912 TFVETAP
+912 TFIETAP
-919 VQIDGI
+919 AQIDGI
-925 RHALAEG
+925 REALADG
-932 RAERAAELAH
+932 RCERAADLAH

-956 ADRCGILESRARTP
+956 ADRCGVLEARARTP
-970 EAAALVDELGRVFD
+970 EAVAVAEELDRLFDE
-984 DSREALATLWA
+984 SREALLTLWA
-995 GLDSGGADGQTVTA
+995 GLETAEREGQVVTA
-1009 GVNM
+1009 GVNR

>member
-23 IAAGVTGWVVLRN
+23 IAAGVIGWVVLRN

-44 VDQALPAIAEGRIIA
+44 VDQAMPAISEGRIIA
-59 ETSSQIA
+59 ETSTQIA
-66 AHGALLANAEREAE
+66 AHGALLATAESQAERRAEAD
-80 RQAETE
+80 

-108 EQEVAELRG
+108 EREVAEIRR

-124 NLDRQ
+124 NLERQ
-129 GEIVAARIGMNAV
+129 DEIVAARIEMNAV
-142 LTATV
+142 LAASV
-147 ARTLEAAGDL
+147 ARSLDAAGEL
-157 SGLSQTLT
+157 SALSETLT

-175 ISNLYELAEDPA
+175 ISNLYELAEDSERRPA
-187 RLPALFDAFDRLVEA
+187 MLDAFDRLVEA
-202 DLFLLERMYELR
+202 DLFLLERMFELR

-219 QGLLLNQLVRAR
+219 QGLLLNQLSRAR
-231 DADEIAWIEERY
+231 DAHEIAWIEERY
-243 SGNLRILVRRA
+243 SGNIRILPRRVA
-254 AQIDDPIRRERAET
+254 LIDDPTRREQAGT

-281 LGLFDL
+281 LGLFDM
-287 RRRALDLDASFAAL
+287 RRRTLSLDAALAAL
-301 ADDNRVLTE
+301 ADDNRALTDR
-310 TMNEHVA
+310 MNEGVA
-317 AVVSRSRLIAADA
+317 AVVSRSQLIAANA
-330 ADAADSAVEIGGLA
+330 SEAADSAVEFGGLT

-350 LFVAI
+350 LFIAI

-370 RLSALHRVMQ
+370 RLTALHRVMQ

-395 RDELSDMADTVRVFR
+395 SDELSDMADTVRVFR
-410 DQAIVKQE
+410 DQAIGKRQ
-418 LEEERERTNA
+418 LEEEREQTNA
-428 ELRRHKEELE
+428 ELRQHKEDLE
-438 RLVAERTAQLTE
+438 RLVKERTAQLTE
-450 ANARLVEEVR
+450 ANARLVEEVQ

-465 RARAEQASR
+465 RDRAEKASR

-493 VLGMLRLMADGSL
+493 VLGMLRLMADGPL
-506 NERQRQQVR
+506 NEGQQQQVR

-544 ERSVFDLYELVE
+544 DNAVFDLHELVE

-564 RAREKNLALDLA
+564 RAREKDLALDLT
-576 IADGVPA
+576 IDEGVPA

-604 KFTDRGAVTLAVSKG
+604 KFTDRGSVTLALSSG
-619 AAPDEVSLAVR
+619 PDPDNVCLSVE

-635 IAESDLAHLF
+635 IAEPDVAHLF
-645 EPFYQAAASRRSG
+645 EPFYQAASSRRRG

-665 GLAISRRLVTAM
+665 GLAISKRLVTAM
-677 EGRIAVETEPGSG
+677 GGLIAVETEPGSG
-690 SCFSVALPLPRG
+690 SCFSVTLPLPQS
-702 EAAALPPSET
+702 EAAAQPPVEA
-712 VPREVTGVVRALSV
+712 VPHWVTGPDRALSV
-726 LVVEDNVVNAM
+726 LIVEDNVVNAM

-745 MGHRPLVAPTAEEGL
+745 MGHEPLVAPTAEEGL
-760 ELLEEQA
+760 ELLENRT

-781 GIEATE
+781 GIEATQ

-806 AHVFDNEVAQ
+806 AHVFDSEVAQ

-832 DALAETIA
+832 DSLAETIA
-840 GVLRRAPGG
+840 RVFGRAGGG
-849 RDAES
+849 RDAGSSDRES
-854 GGRAPGGR
+854 ADD
-862 AAESGSRA
+862 GS
-870 PGGRAAESGGRAGD
+870 
-884 GEEPIID
+884 IID
-891 PAVLV
+891 PTVLAE
-896 QDRAVL
+896 DRAVL
-902 GARRGALMVE
+902 GAERGALMIN

-932 RAERAAELAH
+932 RFERAADLAH
-942 ALRGAAGSLGLRRL
+942 ALRGGAGSLGLRRL
-956 ADRCGILESRARTP
+956 ADRCGVLEARARTP
-970 EAAALVDELGRVFD
+970 EAAALAEDLAGLFDE
-984 DSREALATLWA
+984 SREALVTLWA
-995 GLDSGGADGQTVTA
+995 GFESAQRESQVVTA
-1009 GVNM
+1009 GVNT

>member
-23 IAAGVTGWVVLRN
+23 IAAGVIGWVVLHN

-44 VDQALPAIAEGRIIA
+44 VDQAMPAISEGRIIA
-59 ETSSQIA
+59 ETSSRIA
-66 AHGALLANAEREAE
+66 ARGALLANATSPAE
-80 RQAETE
+80 RQAEAE
-86 ILRSTTDL
+86 ILRSTADM

-101 LEGYGFP
+101 LEAYGFP
-108 EQEVAELRG
+108 EREVAELRG
-117 VVSALAA
+117 VVSELAA
-124 NLDRQ
+124 NLERQ
-129 GEIVAARIGMNAV
+129 DETVAARIEMNAM
-142 LTATV
+142 LAAAV
-147 ARTLEAAGDL
+147 ARALDAAGEL
-157 SGLSQTLT
+157 SALSETLT

-175 ISNLYELAEDPA
+175 ISNLYELAEEPA
-187 RLPALFDAFDRLVEA
+187 KRPAMLDAFDRLVEA
-202 DLFLLERMYELR
+202 DLFLLERMFELR

-219 QGLLLNQLVRAR
+219 QGLLLNQLGRAR
-231 DADEIAWIEERY
+231 DAGEIGWIEARY
-243 SGNLRILVRRA
+243 SGNLRILTRRVA
-254 AQIDDPIRRERAET
+254 LIDDPIRREQGET
-268 LVAALASDGPPGT
+268 LVSALAFDGPPGS
-281 LGLFDL
+281 LGLFDM
-287 RRRALDLDASFAAL
+287 RRRSLALDASLAAL
-301 ADDNRVLTE
+301 AADNRALTDL
-310 TMNEHVA
+310 MNAHVA
-317 AVVSRSRLIAADA
+317 AVVSRSQMIAAA
-330 ADAADSAVEIGGLA
+330 AAEAADSAVEFGGLT

-350 LFVAI
+350 LFIAI
-355 AGAIAWLYVHRNLVH
+355 AGAIAWLYVHRNIVF
-370 RLSALHRVMQ
+370 RLKTLHRVMQ
-380 SLAAGRLDVAVPTGG
+380 SLANERLDVTVPTGG

-410 DQAIVKQE
+410 DNLIDKQQ

-428 ELRRHKEELE
+428 ELRQHKEELE

-493 VLGMLRLMADGSL
+493 VLGMLRLMADGPL

-544 ERSVFDLYELVE
+544 ERAVFDLHELVE

-564 RAREKNLALDLA
+564 RARERNLALELA
-576 IADGVPA
+576 IAEDVPA

-604 KFTDRGAVTLAVSKG
+604 KFTDRGVVGLTITKG
-619 AAPDEVSLAVR
+619 ADADAVRLAVR

-635 IAESDLAHLF
+635 IADADLAHLF
-645 EPFYQAAASRRSG
+645 EPFYQAAASRRRG

-677 EGRIAVETEPGSG
+677 GGRIEIETEPGTG
-690 SCFSVALPLPRG
+690 SCFSVTLPLPRG
-702 EAAALPPSET
+702 EAAALVPAEAM
-712 VPREVTGVVRALSV
+712 PRETAEAGRALRV
-726 LVVEDNVVNAM
+726 LIVEDNVVNAM
-737 VVEAFVAR
+737 VAEGFIAR
-745 MGHRPLVAPTAEEGL
+745 MGHEPLVASTAEEGL
-760 ELLEEQA
+760 ELVEA
-767 FDLVLMDISLPGID
+767 RTFDLVLMDISLPGID

-792 TDPAIRSLPVIAMS
+792 ADAAIRSLPVVAMS
-806 AHVFDNEVAQ
+806 AHVFENEIAQ

-840 GVLRRAPGG
+840 SVL
-849 RDAES
+849 
-854 GGRAPGGR
+854 GRAPAVADAGGGAR
-862 AAESGSRA
+862 VEAGGS
-870 PGGRAAESGGRAGD
+870 SL
-884 GEEPIID
+884 ID
-891 PAVLV
+891 PAVLA
-896 QDRAVL
+896 QDRAAL
-902 GARRGALMVE
+902 GAERGTLMIE

-919 VQIDGI
+919 LQIAGI
-925 RHALAEG
+925 RGALADG
-932 RAERAAELAH
+932 RAERAADLAH

-956 ADRCGILESRARTP
+956 ADLCGALEARARTP
-970 EAAALVDELGRVFD
+970 EAAALAEELDRLFEV
-984 DSREALATLWA
+984 SREALVTLWA
-995 GLDSGGADGQTVTA
+995 GLDSAEREGQVVTA
-1009 GVNM
+1009 GVNT

>member
-15 FAGVAALS
+15 FAVVAALS
-23 IAAGVTGWVVLRN
+23 IAAGVIGWVVLRN

-44 VDQALPAIAEGRIIA
+44 VDQAMPAIAEGRIIA
-59 ETSSQIA
+59 ETSAQIA
-66 AHGALLANAEREAE
+66 AHGALLATAESQAERRA
-80 RQAETE
+80 QAN

-94 LSARLDA
+94 LSARLDV

-108 EQEVAELRG
+108 EREVAELRG

-129 GEIVAARIGMNAV
+129 DEIVAARIETNAV
-142 LTATV
+142 LVASV
-147 ARTLEAAGDL
+147 ARTLDAAREL
-157 SGLSQTLT
+157 SGLSETLT

-175 ISNLYELAEDPA
+175 ISNLYELAEDQA
-187 RLPALFDAFDRLVEA
+187 RLAAMLDAFDRLVEA
-202 DLFLLERMYELR
+202 DLFLLERMFELR

-219 QGLLLNQLVRAR
+219 QGLLLNQLGRAR
-231 DADEIAWIEERY
+231 DAGEIGWIEGRY
-243 SGNLRILVRRA
+243 SGNLRILVRRVA
-254 AQIDDPIRRERAET
+254 LIDDPIRREQGET
-268 LVAALASDGPPGT
+268 LVAALSSDGPPGT
-281 LGLFDL
+281 LGLFDQ
-287 RRRALDLDASFAAL
+287 RRRSLALDAAAAAL
-301 ADDNRVLTE
+301 ADDNRALTDR
-310 TMNEHVA
+310 MNQGVA
-317 AVVSRSRLIAADA
+317 AVVSRSQLIAADA
-330 ADAADSAVEIGGLA
+330 SEAADRAVEFGGLT

-350 LFVAI
+350 LFIAI
-355 AGAIAWLYVHRNLVH
+355 AGAIAWLYVHRNIVH
-370 RLSALHRVMQ
+370 RLTSLHRVMQ

-410 DQAIVKQE
+410 DQAIDKRE
-418 LEEERERTNA
+418 LEAEREQTNA
-428 ELRRHKEELE
+428 ELRQHKEELE

-460 NHDRA
+460 NHDSA

-493 VLGMLRLMADGSL
+493 VLGMLRLMADGPL

-544 ERSVFDLYELVE
+544 ENAVFDLHELVE

-564 RAREKNLALDLA
+564 RAREKDLALDLA
-576 IADGVPA
+576 IAAGVPA

-604 KFTDRGAVTLAVSKG
+604 KFTDRGAVTL
-619 AAPDEVSLAVR
+619 EVSNGAEPDAIRLAVR

-635 IAESDLAHLF
+635 IAEPDLAHLF
-645 EPFYQAAASRRSG
+645 EPFYQAAASRRHG

-677 EGRIAVETEPGSG
+677 GGRIAVKTEPGEG
-690 SCFSVALPLPRG
+690 SCFSVTLPLPQG
-702 EAAALPPSET
+702 EAAVQPPVEAAT
-712 VPREVTGVVRALSV
+712 YQATGLGQSLDV
-726 LVVEDNVVNAM
+726 LIVEDNVVNAM

-745 MGHRPLVAPTAEEGL
+745 MGHKPLVAPTAEEGL

-781 GIEATE
+781 GIEATQ

-792 TDPAIRSLPVIAMS
+792 ADPTIRSLPVIAMS

-832 DALAETIA
+832 DGLSQTIA
-840 GVLRRAPGG
+840 SVLRRSPG
-849 RDAES
+849 E
-854 GGRAPGGR
+854 RAVMDV
-862 AAESGSRA
+862 
-870 PGGRAAESGGRAGD
+870 GRAGSG
-884 GEEPIID
+884 GESIID
-891 PAVLV
+891 PAVLA

-902 GARRGALMVE
+902 GAERGTLMVD
-912 TFVETAP
+912 TFIETAP
-919 VQIDGI
+919 SQIDGI
-925 RHALAEG
+925 RQALADG
-932 RAERAAELAH
+932 RTERAADLAH
-942 ALRGAAGSLGLRRL
+942 ALRGASGSLGLRRL
-956 ADRCGILESRARTP
+956 AECCGALEARARTP
-970 EAAALVDELGRVFD
+970 EAAALAEELDRLFDE
-984 DSREALATLWA
+984 SREALVTLWA
-995 GLDSGGADGQTVTA
+995 GLDTAEREGQVVTA
-1009 GVNM
+1009 GVNR

>member
-23 IAAGVTGWVVLRN
+23 IAAGVIGWVVLRN

-44 VDQALPAIAEGRIIA
+44 VDQAMPAIAEGRIIA
-59 ETSSQIA
+59 ETSSRIA
-66 AHGALLANAEREAE
+66 ARGALLASATSQAE
-80 RQAETE
+80 RQAEAG

-101 LEGYGFP
+101 LEAYGFP

-117 VVSALAA
+117 AVSELAA

-129 GEIVAARIGMNAV
+129 DEIVAAKIEMNAV
-142 LTATV
+142 LA
-147 ARTLEAAGDL
+147 AAIPRALDAAGDL
-157 SGLSQTLT
+157 SALSETLT

-175 ISNLYELAEDPA
+175 ISNLYELAEEPA
-187 RLPALFDAFDRLVEA
+187 KRPAMLDAFDRLVEA
-202 DLFLLERMYELR
+202 DLFLLERMFELR

-219 QGLLLNQLVRAR
+219 QGLLLNQLGRAR
-231 DADEIAWIEERY
+231 DVEEIGWIEGRY
-243 SGNLRILVRRA
+243 SGNLRILTRRVA
-254 AQIDDPIRRERAET
+254 LIDDPIRREQGET
-268 LVAALASDGPPGT
+268 LVAALAFDGPPGS

-287 RRRALDLDASFAAL
+287 RRRSLALDAAL
-301 ADDNRVLTE
+301 AALAADNRALTDL
-310 TMNEHVA
+310 MNAHVA
-317 AVVSRSRLIAADA
+317 AVVSRSQLIAADA
-330 ADAADSAVEIGGLA
+330 AEAADSAVEFGGLT

-350 LFVAI
+350 LFIAI
-355 AGAIAWLYVHRNLVH
+355 AGAIAWLYVHRNIIH
-370 RLSALHRVMQ
+370 RLTSLHRVMQ
-380 SLAAGRLDVAVPTGG
+380 SLAAGRLDVAVPAGG

-410 DQAIVKQE
+410 DNLIDKQR

-428 ELRRHKEELE
+428 ELRQHKEELE

-450 ANARLVEEVR
+450 ANARLVDEVR

-493 VLGMLRLMADGSL
+493 VLGMLRLMADGPL

-544 ERSVFDLYELVE
+544 ERAVFDLHELVE

-564 RAREKNLALDLA
+564 RARERNLALELA
-576 IADGVPA
+576 IAEDVPA

-604 KFTDRGAVTLAVSKG
+604 KFTDRGAVGLTLTKG
-619 AAPDEVSLAVR
+619 AAADAICLAVR

-635 IAESDLAHLF
+635 IADADLAHLF
-645 EPFYQAAASRRSG
+645 EPFYQAAASRRRG

-677 EGRIAVETEPGSG
+677 GGRIEVETEPGRG
-690 SCFSVALPLPRG
+690 SCFSVTLPLPQG
-702 EAAALPPSET
+702 EAAALAAAET
-712 VPREVTGVVRALSV
+712 MPREAAEAGQALRV
-726 LVVEDNVVNAM
+726 LIVEDNVVNAM
-737 VVEAFVAR
+737 VAEAFIAR
-745 MGHRPLVAPTAEEGL
+745 MGHEPLVAATAEEGL
-760 ELLEEQA
+760 ALLEEQV

-792 TDPAIRSLPVIAMS
+792 ADPAIRSLPVVAMS
-806 AHVFDNEVAQ
+806 AHVFENEIAQ

-832 DALAETIA
+832 DALAETVA
-840 GVLRRAPGG
+840 SVL
-849 RDAES
+849 
-854 GGRAPGGR
+854 GRAP
-862 AAESGSRA
+862 AAADAASGERS
-870 PGGRAAESGGRAGD
+870 EAGD
-884 GEEPIID
+884 SPLID
-891 PAVLV
+891 PAVLA
-896 QDRAVL
+896 QDRAAL
-902 GARRGALMVE
+902 GAERGTLMIE

-919 VQIDGI
+919 LQIAGI
-925 RHALAEG
+925 RSALADG
-932 RAERAAELAH
+932 RAERAADLAH

-956 ADRCGILESRARTP
+956 ADRCGAIEARARTP
-970 EAAALVDELGRVFD
+970 EAAALAHGLDELFEV
-984 DSREALATLWA
+984 SREALVTLWA
-995 GLDSGGADGQTVTA
+995 GLDSAGREGQAVTA
-1009 GVNM
+1009 GVNT

>member
-1 MFGRFGIASRLFAA
+1 MFGRFGIASRLFAS

-23 IAAGVTGWVVLRN
+23 IAAGIIGWVVLRN

-44 VDQALPAIAEGRIIA
+44 VDEALPAIAEGRIIA
-59 ETSSQIA
+59 ETSTQIA
-66 AHGALLANAEREAE
+66 AHGALLAAAESQVE
-80 RQAETE
+80 RRDQAN

-94 LSARLDA
+94 LSARLDV

-108 EQEVAELRG
+108 EREVAEIRG

-129 GEIVAARIGMNAV
+129 DEIVAARIGMNAV
-142 LTATV
+142 LAASV
-147 ARTLEAAGDL
+147 ARTLEVAGDL
-157 SGLSQTLT
+157 SALSETLT

-175 ISNLYELAEDPA
+175 ISNLYELAEDTA
-187 RLPALFDAFDRLVEA
+187 RLAAMLDAFDRLVEA
-202 DLFLLERMYELR
+202 DLFLLERMFELR

-219 QGLLLNQLVRAR
+219 QGLLLNQLSRAR
-231 DADEIAWIEERY
+231 DAGEIAWIEERY
-243 SGNLRILVRRA
+243 SGNLRILERRVA
-254 AQIDDPIRRERAET
+254 LIDDPIRREQGET
-268 LVAALASDGPPGT
+268 LVAALSSDGPPGT
-281 LGLFDL
+281 LGLFDQ
-287 RRRALDLDASFAAL
+287 RRRALDLDAALAAL
-301 ADDNRVLTE
+301 AEDNRALTDR
-310 TMNEHVA
+310 MNEGVA
-317 AVVSRSRLIAADA
+317 AVVSRSQQIAADA
-330 ADAADSAVEIGGLA
+330 SEAADSAVEFGGLT

-350 LFVAI
+350 LFIAI
-355 AGAIAWLYVHRNLVH
+355 AGAIAWLYVHRNIVH
-370 RLSALHRVMQ
+370 RLKALHRVMQ

-418 LEEERERTNA
+418 LEEEREQTNA

-438 RLVAERTAQLTE
+438 GLVAERTAQLTE
-450 ANARLVEEVR
+450 ANARLVEEVH

-493 VLGMLRLMADGSL
+493 VLGMLRLMSDGPL

-544 ERSVFDLYELVE
+544 ESAVFDLHELVE

-564 RAREKNLALDLA
+564 RAREKDLALDLA
-576 IADGVPA
+576 IAEGVPA

-604 KFTDRGAVTLAVSKG
+604 KFTDRGAVTL
-619 AAPDEVSLAVR
+619 EVSNGAEPDAIRLAVR

-635 IAESDLAHLF
+635 IDEADLAHLF
-645 EPFYQAAASRRSG
+645 EPFYQAAASRRHG

-665 GLAISRRLVTAM
+665 GLAISKRLVTAM
-677 EGRIAVETEPGSG
+677 GGRVEVETEPGDG
-690 SCFSVALPLPRG
+690 SCFSVTLPLPQG
-702 EAAALPPSET
+702 EAAIQPPVEAAAY
-712 VPREVTGVVRALSV
+712 EATGTGRALDV
-726 LVVEDNVVNAM
+726 LIVEDNVVNAM
-737 VVEAFVAR
+737 VVEAFVGR
-745 MGHRPLVAPTAEEGL
+745 MGHTPLVAPNAEEGL
-760 ELLEEQA
+760 ELLEGQH

-781 GIEATE
+781 GIEATQ

-792 TDPAIRSLPVIAMS
+792 ENPAIRSLPVIAMS

-821 MDAFIGKPIAP
+821 MDALIGKPIAP
-832 DALAETIA
+832 DGLAQTITS
-840 GVLRRAPGG
+840 VLGRTPGERAAMDGG
-849 RDAES
+849 RSGS
-854 GGRAPGGR
+854 GG
-862 AAESGSRA
+862 ES
-870 PGGRAAESGGRAGD
+870 
-884 GEEPIID
+884 IID
-891 PAVLV
+891 PAVLA

-902 GARRGALMVE
+902 GAERGTLMVD
-912 TFVETAP
+912 TFIETAP
-919 VQIDGI
+919 AQIDGI
-925 RHALAEG
+925 RQALAEG
-932 RAERAAELAH
+932 RTGRAAELAH

-956 ADRCGILESRARTP
+956 AERCGVLEARARTP
-970 EAAALVDELGRVFD
+970 EAAAVAEELDRLFDE
-984 DSREALATLWA
+984 SREALVTLWA
-995 GLDSGGADGQTVTA
+995 GLETAEREGQVVTA
-1009 GVNM
+1009 GVNR

>member
-23 IAAGVTGWVVLRN
+23 IAAGVIGWVVLRN

-44 VDQALPAIAEGRIIA
+44 VDQAMPAIAEGRIIA
-59 ETSSQIA
+59 ETSGQIG
-66 AHGALLANAEREAE
+66 AHGALLANAATQAE
-80 RQAETE
+80 RQAEADT
-86 ILRSTTDL
+86 LRSTTDL
-94 LSARLDA
+94 LAARLDA

-108 EQEVAELRG
+108 EREVAELRG
-117 VVSALAA
+117 VVSALTA

-129 GEIVAARIGMNAV
+129 DGIVAARIGMNAV
-142 LTATV
+142 LAATV

-157 SGLSQTLT
+157 SALSQTLT

-187 RLPALFDAFDRLVEA
+187 RRPAMLDAFDRLVEA
-202 DLFLLERMYELR
+202 DLFLLERMFELR

-219 QGLLLNQLVRAR
+219 QGLLLNQLGRAR
-231 DADEIAWIEERY
+231 DADEVGWIEERY
-243 SGNLRILVRRA
+243 SGNLRILVRRVA
-254 AQIDDPIRRERAET
+254 LIDDPIRREQGET

-287 RRRALDLDASFAAL
+287 RRRALDLDAALAAL
-301 ADDNRVLTE
+301 ADGNRALTDR
-310 TMNEHVA
+310 MNEHVA
-317 AVVSRSRLIAADA
+317 AVVSRSRLIAANA
-330 ADAADSAVEIGGLA
+330 AQAADSAVEFGGLT

-350 LFVAI
+350 LFIAI

-418 LEEERERTNA
+418 LEEERKQTNA
-428 ELRRHKEELE
+428 ELRKHKEELE

-544 ERSVFDLYELVE
+544 ERSVFDLHELVE

-604 KFTDRGAVTLAVSKG
+604 KFTDRGAVTLAVSTG
-619 AAPDEVSLAVR
+619 AAAGEVSLAVR

-702 EAAALPPSET
+702 EAAALPPAQAL
-712 VPREVTGVVRALSV
+712 PREVAGVVRALSV
-726 LVVEDNVVNAM
+726 LIVEDNVVNAM

-760 ELLEEQA
+760 ELLEERA

-862 AAESGSRA
+862 DAAVA
-870 PGGRAAESGGRAGD
+870 GRAGD
-884 GEEPIID
+884 GGGEMPVID

-896 QDRAVL
+896 QDRAML
-902 GARRGALMVE
+902 GAKRGTLMVE

-925 RHALAEG
+925 RRALAEG
-932 RAERAAELAH
+932 RAERAADLAH

-956 ADRCGILESRARTP
+956 ADRCGVLEARARTP
-970 EAAALVDELGRVFD
+970 EAAALADELGRVFD
-984 DSREALATLWA
+984 DSREALVTLWA
-995 GLDSGGADGQTVTA
+995 GLDTGSGGAEGQPVTA
-1009 GVNM
+1009 GLNM

>member
-1 MFGRFGIASRLFAA
+1 MFGRFGIASRLFAS

-23 IAAGVTGWVVLRN
+23 IAAGIIGWVVLRN

-44 VDQALPAIAEGRIIA
+44 VDEALPAIAEGRIIA
-59 ETSSQIA
+59 EASTQIA
-66 AHGALLANAEREAE
+66 AHGALLATAESQAA
-80 RQAETE
+80 RQAQAN

-94 LSARLDA
+94 LSARLVV

-129 GEIVAARIGMNAV
+129 DEIVAARIGMNAV
-142 LTATV
+142 LAASV
-147 ARTLEAAGDL
+147 ARTLDAAGEL
-157 SGLSQTLT
+157 STLSETLT

-175 ISNLYELAEDPA
+175 ISNLYELAEDTA
-187 RLPALFDAFDRLVEA
+187 RLAAMLDAFDRLVEA
-202 DLFLLERMYELR
+202 DLFLLERMFELR

-219 QGLLLNQLVRAR
+219 QGLLLNQLGRAQ
-231 DADEIAWIEERY
+231 DAGEIAWIEERY
-243 SGNLRILVRRA
+243 SGNLRILERRVA
-254 AQIDDPIRRERAET
+254 LIDDPIRREQGVT
-268 LVAALASDGPPGT
+268 LVAALSSDGPPGT
-281 LGLFDL
+281 LGLFDQ
-287 RRRALDLDASFAAL
+287 RRRALDLDAALAAL
-301 ADDNRVLTE
+301 ADDNRALTDR
-310 TMNEHVA
+310 MNEGVA
-317 AVVSRSRLIAADA
+317 AVVSRSQQIAADA
-330 ADAADSAVEIGGLA
+330 SDAADSAVEFGGLT

-350 LFVAI
+350 LFIAI
-355 AGAIAWLYVHRNLVH
+355 AGAIAWLYVHRNIVH
-370 RLSALHRVMQ
+370 RLKALHRVMQ
-380 SLAAGRLDVAVPTGG
+380 NLAAGRLDVAVPTGG

-428 ELRRHKEELE
+428 ELRQHKEELERHKEELE
-438 RLVAERTAQLTE
+438 GLVAERTAQLTE
-450 ANARLVEEVR
+450 ANARLVEEVH

-493 VLGMLRLMADGSL
+493 VLGMLRLMADGPL

-544 ERSVFDLYELVE
+544 ESAVFDLHELVE

-564 RAREKNLALDLA
+564 RAREKGLALDLE
-576 IADGVPA
+576 IAKGVPA

-604 KFTDRGAVTLAVSKG
+604 KFTDRGAVTL
-619 AAPDEVSLAVR
+619 EVSNGVEADAIRLAVR

-635 IAESDLAHLF
+635 IAEGDLAHLF
-645 EPFYQAAASRRSG
+645 EPFYQAAASRRHG

-665 GLAISRRLVTAM
+665 GLAISKRLVSAM
-677 EGRIAVETEPGSG
+677 GGRVEVETEPGDG
-690 SCFSVALPLPRG
+690 SCFSVTLPLPQG
-702 EAAALPPSET
+702 EAAIQPPVEAAAYEAIGTGQALD
-712 VPREVTGVVRALSV
+712 V
-726 LVVEDNVVNAM
+726 LIVEDNVVNAM
-737 VVEAFVAR
+737 VVEAFIGR
-745 MGHRPLVAPTAEEGL
+745 MGHTPLVAPTAEEGL
-760 ELLEEQA
+760 DLLEEQA

-781 GIEATE
+781 GIEATQH
-787 RIRAH
+787 IRAH
-792 TDPAIRSLPVIAMS
+792 ENPAIRSLPVIAMS

-832 DALAETIA
+832 DGLAQTITSVLGRTPGERAAMDGARA
-840 GVLRRAPGG
+840 G
-849 RDAES
+849 S
-854 GGRAPGGR
+854 GG
-862 AAESGSRA
+862 ES
-870 PGGRAAESGGRAGD
+870 
-884 GEEPIID
+884 IID
-891 PAVLV
+891 PAVLA

-902 GARRGALMVE
+902 GAERGTLMVD
-912 TFVETAP
+912 TFIETAP
-919 VQIDGI
+919 AQIDGI
-925 RHALAEG
+925 RQALAEG
-932 RAERAAELAH
+932 RAERAADLAH

-956 ADRCGILESRARTP
+956 AERCGVLEARARTP
-970 EAAALVDELGRVFD
+970 EAAAVAEELDRLFDE
-984 DSREALATLWA
+984 SREALVTLWA
-995 GLDSGGADGQTVTA
+995 GLETAEREGQVVTA
-1009 GVNM
+1009 GVNR

>member
-23 IAAGVTGWVVLRN
+23 IAAGVIGWLVLRN

-44 VDQALPAIAEGRIIA
+44 VDQAMPAIAEARIIA

-66 AHGALLANAEREAE
+66 AHGAMLANATSQDERRAEAE
-80 RQAETE
+80 T
-86 ILRSTTDL
+86 LRSTTDL

-129 GEIVAARIGMNAV
+129 DEIVAARIGMNAV
-142 LTATV
+142 LVASI
-147 ARTLEAAGDL
+147 ARTLDAAGDL
-157 SGLSQTLT
+157 YSLSKTLT
-165 SNAASGATVV
+165 SNAASGAEVV
-175 ISNLYELAEDPA
+175 ISNLYELAEDSKRQPA
-187 RLPALFDAFDRLVEA
+187 MLDAFDRLIEG
-202 DLFLLERMYELR
+202 DLFRLERMFELR

-219 QGLLLNQLVRAR
+219 QGLLLNQLGRAR
-231 DADEIAWIEERY
+231 DAGEIGWIEERY
-243 SGNLRILVRRA
+243 SENQSTLTRRVGH
-254 AQIDDPIRRERAET
+254 IDDPIRREQAGA

-281 LGLFDL
+281 LGLFEL
-287 RRRALDLDASFAAL
+287 RRQALGLDAALAAL
-301 ADDNRVLTE
+301 ADSNRALTDR
-310 TMNEHVA
+310 MNEHIA
-317 AVVSRSRLIAADA
+317 AVVSRSQLIASNA
-330 ADAADSAVEIGGLA
+330 AAAADSAVEFGGLT

-350 LFVAI
+350 LFLAI
-355 AGAIAWLYVHRNLVH
+355 AGAIAWLYVHRNIVH
-370 RLSALHRVMQ
+370 RLTALHRVMQ

-395 RDELSDMADTVRVFR
+395 RDELSDMAETVGGFR
-410 DQAIVKQE
+410 NDLIEKRK

-428 ELRRHKEELE
+428 ELRKHKEELE
-438 RLVAERTAQLTE
+438 GLVAERTAQLTE
-450 ANARLVEEVR
+450 ANDRLVEEVQ

-465 RARAEQASR
+465 RSRAEQASR

-485 EIRTPMNG
+485 EVRTPMSG
-493 VLGMLRLMADGSL
+493 VLGMLRLMADGPL
-506 NERQRQQVR
+506 NERQHQQVR

-544 ERSVFDLYELVE
+544 RRAVFDLHELVE

-564 RAREKNLALDLA
+564 RAREQNLALELA
-576 IADGVPA
+576 IAGDVPA

-604 KFTDRGAVTLAVSKG
+604 KFTDRGAVTLALSKG
-619 AAPDEVSLAVR
+619 AGANGICLAVH

-635 IAESDLAHLF
+635 IAEQDLAHLF
-645 EPFYQAAASRRSG
+645 EPFYQAAASRRRG
-658 QQTGTGL
+658 QQAGTGL

-677 EGRIAVETEPGSG
+677 GGRIEVETEPGEG
-690 SCFSVALPLPRG
+690 SHFSVTLPLPRG
-702 EAAALPPSET
+702 EAIALPPAEAM
-712 VPREVTGVVRALSV
+712 PYQAAAPGRALSV
-726 LVVEDNVVNAM
+726 LIVEDNVVNAM

-745 MGHRPLVAPTAEEGL
+745 MGHEPLVAPSAEEGL
-760 ELLEEQA
+760 ELLEAQA

-792 TDPAIRSLPVIAMS
+792 ADPTIRSLPIVAMS
-806 AHVFDNEVAQ
+806 AHVFENEIAQ

-840 GVLRRAPGG
+840 SVL
-849 RDAES
+849 
-854 GGRAPGGR
+854 GRAP
-862 AAESGSRA
+862 AARE
-870 PGGRAAESGGRAGD
+870 AEGMDRAGGGD
-884 GEEPIID
+884 PSIID
-891 PAVLV
+891 PAVLA
-896 QDRAVL
+896 QDRAAL
-902 GARRGALMVE
+902 GEERGTLMIE

-925 RHALAEG
+925 RSALAEG
-932 RAERAAELAH
+932 RAERAADLAH

-956 ADRCGILESRARTP
+956 ADRCGALEARARTP
-970 EAAALVDELGRVFD
+970 EAAALADELGGLFVE
-984 DSREALATLWA
+984 SKEALVTLWA
-995 GLDSGGADGQTVTA
+995 GLDSAEREGQTVTA
-1009 GVNM
+1009 GVNT

>member
-1 MFGRFGIASRLFAA
+1 MFGRFGIASRLFAS

-23 IAAGVTGWVVLRN
+23 IAAGIIGWVVLRN

-44 VDQALPAIAEGRIIA
+44 VDEALPAIAEGRIIA
-59 ETSSQIA
+59 ETSTQIA
-66 AHGALLANAEREAE
+66 AHGALLATAESQAE
-80 RQAETE
+80 RQAQAN

-94 LSARLDA
+94 LSARLDV

-129 GEIVAARIGMNAV
+129 DEIVAARIGMNAT
-142 LTATV
+142 LAASV
-147 ARTLEAAGDL
+147 ARTLDAAGDL
-157 SGLSQTLT
+157 SALSETLT

-175 ISNLYELAEDPA
+175 ISNLYELAEDTA
-187 RLPALFDAFDRLVEA
+187 RLAAMLDAFDRLVEA
-202 DLFLLERMYELR
+202 DLFLLERMFELR

-219 QGLLLNQLVRAR
+219 QGLLLNQLGRAR
-231 DADEIAWIEERY
+231 DASEIGWIEERY
-243 SGNLRILVRRA
+243 SGNLRILERRVA
-254 AQIDDPIRRERAET
+254 LIDDPIRREQGET

-281 LGLFDL
+281 IGLFDQ
-287 RRRALDLDASFAAL
+287 RRRSLDLDAALVAL
-301 ADDNRVLTE
+301 AEDNRALTDR
-310 TMNEHVA
+310 MNEGVA
-317 AVVSRSRLIAADA
+317 AVVSRSQQIAADA
-330 ADAADSAVEIGGLA
+330 SEAADSAVEFGGLT

-350 LFVAI
+350 LFIAI
-355 AGAIAWLYVHRNLVH
+355 AGAIAWLYVHRNIVH
-370 RLSALHRVMQ
+370 RLTALHRVMQ
-380 SLAAGRLDVAVPTGG
+380 SLAAGRLDVDVPRGG
-395 RDELSDMADTVRVFR
+395 KDELSDMADTVRVFR
-410 DQAIVKQE
+410 DQAIDKQE

-428 ELRRHKEELE
+428 ELRQHKEHLE

-493 VLGMLRLMADGSL
+493 VLGMLRLMADGPL

-544 ERSVFDLYELVE
+544 ESAVFDLHELVE

-564 RAREKNLALDLA
+564 RAREKELALDLA
-576 IADGVPA
+576 IAGGVPA

-604 KFTDRGAVTLAVSKG
+604 KFTDRGAVTL
-619 AAPDEVSLAVR
+619 EVSNGVEPDAVRLAVQ

-635 IAESDLAHLF
+635 IAEADLAHLF
-645 EPFYQAAASRRSG
+645 EPFYQAAASRRHG

-665 GLAISRRLVTAM
+665 GLAISKRLVTAM
-677 EGRIAVETEPGSG
+677 GGRVEVETEPGDG
-690 SCFSVALPLPRG
+690 SCFSVTLPLPQG
-702 EAAALPPSET
+702 EAAIQPPVEAAAYEA
-712 VPREVTGVVRALSV
+712 VGTGRALDV
-726 LVVEDNVVNAM
+726 LIVEDNVVNAM
-737 VVEAFVAR
+737 VVEAFVGR
-745 MGHRPLVAPTAEEGL
+745 MGHTPLVAPTAEEGL

-781 GIEATE
+781 GIEATQ

-792 TDPAIRSLPVIAMS
+792 ADATIRSLPVIAMS

-832 DALAETIA
+832 DGLAQTITSVLGRTPGERAAMDGASA
-840 GVLRRAPGG
+840 G
-849 RDAES
+849 S
-854 GGRAPGGR
+854 GG
-862 AAESGSRA
+862 ES
-870 PGGRAAESGGRAGD
+870 
-884 GEEPIID
+884 IID
-891 PAVLV
+891 PAVLA

-902 GARRGALMVE
+902 GAERGGLMVD
-912 TFVETAP
+912 TFIETAP
-919 VQIDGI
+919 AQIEGI
-925 RHALAEG
+925 RQALAEG
-932 RAERAAELAH
+932 RAERAADLAH

-956 ADRCGILESRARTP
+956 ADRCGVLEARARTP
-970 EAAALVDELGRVFD
+970 EASAVAEGLDRLFNE
-984 DSREALATLWA
+984 SREALVTLWA
-995 GLDSGGADGQTVTA
+995 GLETAEREDQVVTA
-1009 GVNM
+1009 GVNR

>member
-23 IAAGVTGWVVLRN
+23 IAAGVIGWVVLRN

-44 VDQALPAIAEGRIIA
+44 VDQAMPAISEGRIIA
-59 ETSSQIA
+59 ETSTQIA
-66 AHGALLANAEREAE
+66 AHGALLATAESQAERRAEAD
-80 RQAETE
+80 

-108 EQEVAELRG
+108 EREVAEIRG

-124 NLDRQ
+124 NLERQ
-129 GEIVAARIGMNAV
+129 DEIVAARIEMNAV
-142 LTATV
+142 LAASV
-147 ARTLEAAGDL
+147 ARSLDAAGEL
-157 SGLSQTLT
+157 SALSETLT

-175 ISNLYELAEDPA
+175 ISNLYELAEDSERRPA
-187 RLPALFDAFDRLVEA
+187 MLDAFDRLVEA
-202 DLFLLERMYELR
+202 DLFLLERMFELR

-219 QGLLLNQLVRAR
+219 QGLLLNQLSRAR
-231 DADEIAWIEERY
+231 DAHEIAWIEERY
-243 SGNLRILVRRA
+243 SGNIRILPRRVA
-254 AQIDDPIRRERAET
+254 LIDDPTRREQAGT

-281 LGLFDL
+281 LGLFDM
-287 RRRALDLDASFAAL
+287 RRRTLSLDAAL
-301 ADDNRVLTE
+301 AALSDDNRALTDR
-310 TMNEHVA
+310 MNEGVA
-317 AVVSRSRLIAADA
+317 AVVSRSQLIAANA
-330 ADAADSAVEIGGLA
+330 SEAADSAVEFGGLT

-350 LFVAI
+350 LFIAI

-370 RLSALHRVMQ
+370 RLTALHRVMQ

-395 RDELSDMADTVRVFR
+395 SDELSDMADTVRVFR
-410 DQAIVKQE
+410 DQAIGKRQ
-418 LEEERERTNA
+418 LEEEREQTNA
-428 ELRRHKEELE
+428 ELRQHKEDLE
-438 RLVAERTAQLTE
+438 RLVKERTAQLTE
-450 ANARLVEEVR
+450 ANARLVEEVQ

-465 RARAEQASR
+465 RDRAEKASR

-493 VLGMLRLMADGSL
+493 VLGMLRLMADGPL
-506 NERQRQQVR
+506 NEGQQQQVR

-544 ERSVFDLYELVE
+544 DNAVFDLHELVE

-564 RAREKNLALDLA
+564 RAREKDLALDLT
-576 IADGVPA
+576 IDEGVPA

-604 KFTDRGAVTLAVSKG
+604 KFTDRGSVTLALSSG
-619 AAPDEVSLAVR
+619 PDPDNVCLSVE

-635 IAESDLAHLF
+635 IAEPDVAHLF
-645 EPFYQAAASRRSG
+645 EPFYQAASSRRRG

-665 GLAISRRLVTAM
+665 GLAISKRLVTAM
-677 EGRIAVETEPGSG
+677 GGLIAVETEPGSG
-690 SCFSVALPLPRG
+690 SCFSVTLPLPQS
-702 EAAALPPSET
+702 EAAAQPPVEA
-712 VPREVTGVVRALSV
+712 VPLWVTGPDRALSV
-726 LVVEDNVVNAM
+726 LIVEDNVVNAM

-745 MGHRPLVAPTAEEGL
+745 MGHEPLVAPTAEEGL
-760 ELLEEQA
+760 ELLENRT

-781 GIEATE
+781 GIEATQ

-806 AHVFDNEVAQ
+806 AHVFDSEVAQ

-832 DALAETIA
+832 DSLAETIA
-840 GVLRRAPGG
+840 RVFGRAGGG
-849 RDAES
+849 RDAGSSDRES
-854 GGRAPGGR
+854 ADD
-862 AAESGSRA
+862 GS
-870 PGGRAAESGGRAGD
+870 
-884 GEEPIID
+884 IID
-891 PAVLV
+891 PTVLAE
-896 QDRAVL
+896 DRAVL
-902 GARRGALMVE
+902 GAERGALMIN

-932 RAERAAELAH
+932 RFERAADLAH
-942 ALRGAAGSLGLRRL
+942 ALRGGAGSLGLRRL
-956 ADRCGILESRARTP
+956 ADRCGVLEARARTP
-970 EAAALVDELGRVFD
+970 EAAALAEDLAGLFDE
-984 DSREALATLWA
+984 SREALVTLWA
-995 GLDSGGADGQTVTA
+995 GFESAQRESQVVTA
-1009 GVNM
+1009 GVNT